1 MRTKPALFLI
11 AAIFFTVILFAPTAA
26 AQTAQDP
33 HLAKAMD
40 LRGQALSAFD
50 SGNYDAATVLAR
62 QAKAELAL
70 IPGALPIAK
79 VEAPVEAAPVEATPV
94 ETAPVEAA
102 PEKPALPA
110 SYTVRLIPED
120 RDCLSKIAG
129 YSFIYGDRAKW
140 IELYKANKGTLKHPE
155 NADII
160 LPGEVLVIPSISGEA
175 REGTWEDGKE
185 YPSFSASR

>member
-1 MRTKPALFLI
+1 MRTKPALF
-11 AAIFFTVILFAPTAA
+11 AAIFFTVILFAPLA

-40 LRGQALSAFD
+40 LRGQALSAFG
-50 SGNYDAATVLAR
+50 SGDYDAAAVLAK

-70 IPGALPIAK
+70 IPGAPPIAK
-79 VEAPVEAAPVEATPV
+79 VEAPVEAAAAEAAPVEP
-94 ETAPVEAA
+94 APVEAA
-102 PEKPALPA
+102 PENPALPA

-155 NADII
+155 NADIV

-175 REGTWEDGKE
+175 REGSWEEGKE
-185 YPSFSASR
+185 YPSFSPSR